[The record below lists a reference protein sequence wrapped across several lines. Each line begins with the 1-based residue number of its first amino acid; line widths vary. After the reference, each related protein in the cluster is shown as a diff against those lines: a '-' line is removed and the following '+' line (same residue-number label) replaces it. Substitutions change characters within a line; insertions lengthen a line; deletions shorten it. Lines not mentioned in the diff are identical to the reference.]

1 GPAAGGP
8 PAPVAARS
16 PRKVLLAGLGASLL
30 LAGVVSF
37 YASASPD
44 GLEKVAADKGID
56 AKAEDHA
63 AAGSPL
69 ADYGVEGL
77 DNARLAGGL
86 AGVIGVGVT
95 VVAGTGVFWAVR
107 RRRAGEDVSPSAVPG
122 NVG

>member
-1 GPAAGGP
+1 SPAGAHRTRTVWLTG
-8 PAPVAARS
+8 
-16 PRKVLLAGLGASLL
+16 LAASLV

-56 AKAEDHA
+56 AKVEDHA
-63 AAGSPL
+63 AADSPL
-69 ADYGVEGL
+69 ADYSVEGIT
-77 DNARLAGGL
+77 DGRLSGGL

-107 RRRAGEDVSPSAVPG
+107 RRSATSDTTPTASPTSV
-122 NVG
+122 